1 MATEDYKQ
9 KAYGEVKAVLASLL
23 ATHGNGQWKKKIM
36 VNDRI
41 ADSIFQQVI
50 IRPDEYDVMA
60 TPNLNGD
67 YISDACA
74 AQVGGLGIAP
84 GGNIGDQYAERC
96 VNDLLAF
103 LTDQG

>member
-1 MATEDYKQ
+1 MLDSIGK
-9 KAYGEVKAVLASLL
+9 S
-23 ATHGNGQWKKKIM
+23 HGNGEWKKKIM

-50 IRPDEYDVMA
+50 IRPAEYDILA

-74 AQVGGLGIAP
+74 AQVGGLGLRREPMSAISTPCLKPRTAP
-84 GGNIGDQYAERC
+84 HPNMR
-96 VNDLLAF
+96 
-103 LTDQG
+103 TKT